1 MVTMQLN
8 QKLTKVMPSRHSLRV
23 FTQGKNTNFGLM
35 RAESV
40 YLKGA
45 YFGELMV
52 TDIRTYSYTE
62 DAVM

>member
-1 MVTMQLN
+1 
-8 QKLTKVMPSRHSLRV
+8 
-23 FTQGKNTNFGLM
+23 M

-62 DAVM
+62 DAVMW